1 MRLALAAVLAACS
14 ASAGAPVQPE
24 VTIYTAEWC
33 AACRVFER
41 DTLADPAVRAELG
54 HFSVRTIDVTNDD
67 GPARRAGVEVL
78 PTIVVANA
86 RLAGAP
92 SPRDFLA
99 ALRRAR

>member
-1 MRLALAAVLAACS
+1 VRLALAVALAACS
-14 ASAGAPVQPE
+14 ASAGASQPE

-41 DTLADPAVRAELG
+41 DTLADPAVRAELA

-67 GPARRAGVEVL
+67 GPARRAGVDVL

-99 ALRRAR
+99 ALRQAR